1 MASPVSQPYKAV
13 LCLMYPINQMETTL
27 DQFGLHV
34 KRIIACRLY
43 ITAYNLDVDLVL
55 MTVVAFLDTG

>member
-1 MASPVSQPYKAV
+1 
-13 LCLMYPINQMETTL
+13 MYPINQLETTL
-27 DQFGLHV
+27 DQFGLHI